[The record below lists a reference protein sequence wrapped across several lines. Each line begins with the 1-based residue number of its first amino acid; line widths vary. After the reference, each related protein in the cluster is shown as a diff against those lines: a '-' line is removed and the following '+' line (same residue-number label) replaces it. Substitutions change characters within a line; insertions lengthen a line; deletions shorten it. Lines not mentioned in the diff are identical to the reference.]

1 MHSSTLLTQHSMT
14 AAKLNEPKYPNVS
27 RNARSLPLHGS
38 SGVEVY
44 LFFFIK
50 LRAKISAFV
59 IKRVQ
64 RPVWLLII
72 GCAFT
77 SHFLFTS
84 YAIVFPCAMHRR
96 SVSAYEWSDDCA
108 RGWHTLL
115 QSCNKN
121 IPHKS
126 SSHTPHYTPFG
137 TTTPANLA
145 PPYIYTWFR
154 RTAEANDDSATSK
167 IGTSI
172 PLRHVLIGVVSSVQ
186 ITKCAHNSINTKV
199 SVFRNG
205 GE

>member
-115 QSCNKN
+115 QSCNKT

-145 PPYIYTWFR
+145 PPYNIH
-154 RTAEANDDSATSK
+154 DSAERRKPMMIAPLQKLAQVYRCATSWLALFQASK
-167 IGTSI
+167 
-172 PLRHVLIGVVSSVQ
+172 
-186 ITKCAHNSINTKV
+186 
-199 SVFRNG
+199 
-205 GE
+205 